1 MLLCLMMERIGLDRD
16 SFWFRVGAKRKGAIV
31 PEREV
36 CVYGRKEKKKRK
48 KKILVTLH
56 SSRNR

>member
-48 KKILVTLH
+48 KNISDAT
-56 SSRNR
+56 